1 MTVDNV
7 VTAVCQDEEGDA
19 IFLPCTTFSTLPT
32 NPPQGHMSSGVEFG
46 EELQTIFGALTRK
59 KAIKKVNNMKG

>member
-1 MTVDNV
+1 MQSFYLVRHF
-7 VTAVCQDEEGDA
+7 Q
-19 IFLPCTTFSTLPT
+19 PY
-32 NPPQGHMSSGVEFG
+32 PQIHRKARMSSGVESG